1 VLTGTMVDMDS
12 ELDAFTPL
20 FPRADRSNHR
30 ANHHPAVAASAPA
43 RRTTTI
49 PQRRHAHSRDDATL
63 SASRGWR
70 AWGRRR
76 RIAPLTVGV
85 LAAALIAVN
94 TLSVLRETAE
104 ASGEQI
110 VRLPS
115 GDVHV
120 VQSGPPSAPAVVLLH
135 GTAGS
140 TAWWD
145 PVAPAL
151 RNWHVVRVDLL
162 GHGRSAKPGGGYHVA
177 EQARTVVAV
186 LDNLGVRRAT
196 VVGHSTGGMV
206 ATSLAEQ
213 RRDLVTAIALI
224 DTGPRAD
231 AYIGDSLISRLLPVP
246 VVGQLVWR
254 LRTDNTIRGALGTV
268 FTRDVR
274 VPDQIIA
281 DVRGMTYR
289 SFTATYQ
296 ASLAFL
302 RERPVPDRLAK
313 LGLPVLVI
321 FGSRDRR
328 WEPSSVEDYRRVPQ
342 ARITLLDVGHTP
354 MFEDPDTT
362 GALLGGFAK
371 HNASR

>member
-1 VLTGTMVDMDS
+1 MDPQL
-12 ELDAFTPL
+12 EAFIPL
-20 FPRADRSNHR
+20 FPPADRSGHR
-30 ANHHPAVAASAPA
+30 AKHCPALAASAPGPG
-43 RRTTTI
+43 TTTI
-49 PQRRHAHSRDDATL
+49 AQGRHTHSRDGATL

-70 AWGRRR
+70 ARGRRR
-76 RIAPLTVGV
+76 RIAPVTVGV
-85 LAAALIAVN
+85 LAAAVLAVN
-94 TLSVLRETAE
+94 TLSVLAETAE

-110 VRLPS
+110 VRLPG

-140 TAWWD
+140 TTWWD
-145 PVAPAL
+145 PVVPAL
-151 RNWHVVRVDLL
+151 RDWHVVRVDLL
-162 GHGRSAKPGGGYHVA
+162 GHGRSAKPGGGYRVA
-177 EQARTVVAV
+177 EQARTVGAV
-186 LDNLGVRRAT
+186 LDRLGVRRAT

-213 RRDLVTAIALI
+213 RRDLVAAIALI

-254 LRTDNTIRGALGTV
+254 LRTDNTIRGALSTA

-302 RERPVPDRLAK
+302 RERPVPDRLAR

-321 FGSRDRR
+321 FGSQDRR
-328 WEPSSVEDYRRVPQ
+328 WEPSSAEDYRQVPQ
-342 ARITLLDVGHTP
+342 ARIALLDVGHTP
-354 MFEDPDTT
+354 MFEDPGTT
-362 GALLGGFAK
+362 GALLSGFAK
-371 HNASR
+371 DTASR

>member
-1 VLTGTMVDMDS
+1 MLTGTMVDMDP
-12 ELDAFTPL
+12 ELEAFTPL
-20 FPRADRSNHR
+20 FPSADRSNHR
-30 ANHHPAVAASAPA
+30 ANHRPALAASAPA
-43 RRTTTI
+43 PGTTTI
-49 PQRRHAHSRDDATL
+49 PQCRHTHSRDDAAL

-70 AWGRRR
+70 AGGRRR
-76 RIAPLTVGV
+76 RIAPVTVGV

-94 TLSVLRETAE
+94 TMSVLTETAE

-110 VRLPS
+110 VRLPG

-120 VQSGPPSAPAVVLLH
+120 VQSGPPIAPAVVLLH

-151 RNWHVVRVDLL
+151 RDWHVVRVDLL
-162 GHGRSAKPGGGYHVA
+162 GHGRSAKPGGGYRVA
-177 EQARTVVAV
+177 EQAHTVGAV
-186 LDNLGVRRAT
+186 LDHLGVRRAT
-196 VVGHSTGGMV
+196 VVGDSTGGMV

-254 LRTDNTIRGALGTV
+254 LRADNTIRGALGTA

-302 RERPVPDRLAK
+302 RERPVPDRLGK
-313 LGLPVLVI
+313 LGMPVLVI

-328 WEPSSVEDYRRVPQ
+328 WEPSSVDDYRRVPH
-342 ARITLLDVGHTP
+342 ARIAVLDVGHTP
-354 MFEDPDTT
+354 MFEDPDAT
-362 GALLGGFAK
+362 GALLGAFAR

>member
-1 VLTGTMVDMDS
+1 MVDMD
-12 ELDAFTPL
+12 LQL
-20 FPRADRSNHR
+20 
-30 ANHHPAVAASAPA
+30 AALQH
-43 RRTTTI
+43 T
-49 PQRRHAHSRDDATL
+49 HGRDDAAL
-63 SASRGWR
+63 SAPR
-70 AWGRRR
+70 GRRW
-76 RIAPLTVGV
+76 IAPVTISV
-85 LAAALIAVN
+85 LAALLAVN
-94 TLSVLRETAE
+94 TLSVLTETAE

-110 VRLPS
+110 VRLPG
-115 GDVHV
+115 GDIHV
-120 VQSGPPSAPAVVLLH
+120 LESGPRSAAAIVLLH

-145 PVAPAL
+145 PVLPAL
-151 RNWHVVRVDLL
+151 QDRYVVRVDLL
-162 GHGRSAKPGGGYHVA
+162 GHGRSAKPASGYRIA
-177 EQARTVVAV
+177 EQARRVGAV
-186 LDNLGVRRAT
+186 LDHLGVRRAT

-213 RRDLVTAIALI
+213 RRDLVAAIALI

-254 LRTDNTIRGALGTV
+254 LRTDSTIREALGTA

-313 LGLPVLVI
+313 LNLPVLVI

-328 WEPSSVEDYRRVPQ
+328 WQPSSAEDYNRVPQ
-342 ARITLLDVGHTP
+342 ARIEVLDAGHTP
-354 MFEDPDTT
+354 IFEDPDTT
-362 GALLGGFAK
+362 GVLLRGFAVDT
-371 HNASR
+371 ASR